1 MFGEKSNR
9 SNRELLSELL
19 EIPELEMRGES
30 IHDLLESIP
39 DQRVDLVREIAAR
52 YGERRILGQ
61 SFNSAKQVYNHFKI
75 RLGTARQEEFH
86 VLILDNKHRVIE
98 EKMITLGTLNQSL
111 VHPREVFVSAIELR
125 AAAIILVHN
134 HPSLD
139 SKPSTQDIEIT
150 KRLTEVGKLIGIEI
164 LDHVIIG
171 NDYFSF
177 VDEEIMPV

>member
-1 MFGEKSNR
+1 LNK
-9 SNRELLSELL
+9 SNRELLSDLL
-19 EIPELEMRGES
+19 QIPEQDMRGNT
-30 IHDLLESIP
+30 IPDLLDSIP
-39 DQRVDLVREIAAR
+39 DERGNLVREIAAR
-52 YGERRILGQ
+52 YGEKRIMGQ
-61 SFNSAKQVYNHFKI
+61 SFDSAKQVYDHFCI

-150 KRLTEVGKLIGIEI
+150 KRLCEVGKLMGIEVI
-164 LDHVIIG
+164 DHVIIG
-171 NDYFSF
+171 DGYFSF
-177 VDEEIMPV
+177 VDQNMMPV

>member
-1 MFGEKSNR
+1 M
-9 SNRELLSELL
+9 SELL
-19 EIPELEMRGES
+19 EIPEQEMRGNT
-30 IHDLLESIP
+30 IPDLLDSIP
-39 DQRVDLVREIAAR
+39 DERGNLVREIAAR
-52 YGERRILGQ
+52 YGERRIMGQ
-61 SFNSAKQVYNHFKI
+61 SFNSAKQVYDHFHV

-111 VHPREVFVSAIELR
+111 VHPREIFAPAIELR

-150 KRLTEVGKLIGIEI
+150 KRLCEVGKLMGIEVI
-164 LDHVIIG
+164 DHVIIG
-171 NDYFSF
+171 DGYFSF
-177 VDEEIMPV
+177 MDQNMMPV